1 MRSWRSV
8 VTGRPSVSVAMATY
22 NGERYLPE
30 MLASLA
36 AQTRWP
42 DELVIRDDASE
53 DGTVALLHAFAR
65 RAPFRVDV
73 IAGGPRS
80 GLRPELRGGRRAC
93 SGWGDLLRRPGR
105 HLAAAQARHGDA
117 ARTPAGRRPAGVLPR
132 LRPRSPSDGTAVA
145 PSYYGLLAERGFP
158 PVAAVKGCSMAVTR
172 GFVDLWGWPPADT
185 PVSHD
190 LWVALLVDRVRQRRN
205 LPELLIDHRLHESN
219 ASGWI
224 PDASSR
230 EFTEPGDGSG
240 PVRLLIDLVLKPPR
254 LAHAHP
260 RLPRRPRRARQTRS
274 TRWRARRLRRLL
286 RANLRHHRER
296 AKRRVEARRPEE
308 PSGWSFRRGSPGVH
322 RLAAPRRAPRA

>member
-1 MRSWRSV
+1 M
-8 VTGRPSVSVAMATY
+8 TGRPSVSVAMATY

-73 IAGGPRS
+73 IAGGPRL
-80 GLRPELRGGRRAC
+80 GYAQNFVAAAHEC
-93 SGWGDLLRRPGR
+93 SGGVIFFADQDDTWRPPKLATVMQRVRRRQTPR
-105 HLAAAQARHGDA
+105 AFFHDFTLAAG
-117 ARTPAGRRPAGVLPR
+117 
-132 LRPRSPSDGTAVA
+132 DGTSVS
-145 PSYYGLLAERGFP
+145 PSYYGLLAERGYP

-172 GFVDLWGWPPADT
+172 GFVDLWGWPPVNT

-190 LWVALLVDRVRQRRN
+190 LWVALLATAFRQRRN
-205 LPELLIDHRLHESN
+205 LPDLLIDHRLHESN

-254 LAHAHP
+254 LSQ
-260 RLPRRPRRARQTRS
+260 RTRAFLDVLDARAEVVDPVA
-274 TRWRARRLRRLL
+274 ARRLRRLL
-286 RANLRHHRER
+286 RGNLRHHRER
-296 AKRRVEARRPEE
+296 RRT
-308 PSGWSFRRGSPGVH
+308 SKTSKTST
-322 RLAAPRRAPRA
+322 